1 MCSHVGLYI
10 AMYAYV
16 FCPINYPILDNTNHY
31 MMNTP
36 SMYQD
41 GGDGGWMALIINM
54 LVGVFVNK
62 RKTRLNPRFRDKGP
76 NVKVGKV

>member
-1 MCSHVGLYI
+1 MRQLAAIFWSAVEI
-10 AMYAYV
+10 
-16 FCPINYPILDNTNHY
+16 
-31 MMNTP
+31 
-36 SMYQD
+36 QD